1 LIVHGCGMGA
11 GLCDPASATLGRLYD
26 EGRRSAITKL
36 TLFGGFASTVC
47 WPLSVLLQAHLG
59 WRGACL
65 VYALAQL
72 AVAVPVYLYVLP
84 RENEDLRVSA
94 DRVRID
100 HGRPGLGSR
109 LSHPLIF
116 RAWCVR
122 PNEHAHSL

>member
-1 LIVHGCGMGA
+1 MGA